1 VSANRVLRV
10 APLLLLGAC
19 SWFTDFKQQP
29 KIDPWESGSDTI
41 PFRGNP
47 QMSVSVYGSAAPGFM
62 YDRAPTPQAV
72 ATMASLTNPV
82 APDSASVHRGRIQYQ
97 INCAVCHGTAGLGNG
112 PVLKYGMF
120 PPAIGAAANPAAS
133 MPDGQIF
140 GIIRNG
146 RGLMPSYNRIEE
158 SDRWD
163 IVNYL
168 RTLQGKGTIA
178 ADTTHGRPGETGANV
193 PGASTMGPT
202 RPSPFQRPTLGA
214 PGGTRG
220 AAAAEPERKP
230 PTDSTKKPE
239 LQS

>member
-10 APLLLLGAC
+10 VPLLLLGAC

-47 QMSVSVYGSAAPGFM
+47 QMSVSVYGSVAPGFI
-62 YDRAPTPQAV
+62 YDRINTPAAV
-72 ATMASLTNPV
+72 TAMASLVNPIP
-82 APDSASVHRGRIQYQ
+82 ADSASVRRGRIQFQ
-97 INCAVCHGTAGLGNG
+97 INCAVCHGPAGLGNG
-112 PVLKYGMF
+112 PVLKYGLY
-120 PPAIGAAANPAAS
+120 PPSIGAAANPAAGYT
-133 MPDGQIF
+133 DGYIF

-163 IVNYL
+163 IVNYV

-178 ADTTHGRPGETGANV
+178 ADTSHGRPGETGATV

-202 RPSPFQRPTLGA
+202 RPSPFHRPTVGA
-214 PGGTRG
+214 ATTTP
-220 AAAAEPERKP
+220 AAAAPDAERKP

-239 LQS
+239 LQP